1 MSNYL
6 KPLYTSFEQA
16 YQQAVGTSQIQMVE
30 FSGFIMEIYTF
41 SQYSILCDIIF
52 NNVINPSGSI
62 TIELANYST
71 QVYLNDM
78 IFYPSNNIQIVALNE
93 VNLVIN
99 TDKLINLNGVIKI
112 GGY

>member
-16 YQQAVGTSQIQMVE
+16 YQQFTGTTNIQAVE

-52 NNVINPSGSI
+52 NNVIIPSGSV
-62 TIELANYST
+62 TIGLNNYST
-71 QVYLNDM
+71 QVYLKDM
-78 IFYPSNNIQIVALNE
+78 IFYPSNNVQIVTLNE
-93 VNLVIN
+93 VNLVVN

>member
-16 YQQAVGTSQIQMVE
+16 YQQVTGTSQIQTVE
-30 FSGFIMEIYTF
+30 FSGYIMEIYTF
-41 SQYSILCDIIF
+41 SEYSILCDIIF
-52 NNVINPSGSI
+52 NNVMNPSGSI
-62 TIELANYST
+62 TIGLANYST
-71 QVYLNDM
+71 QVFLNDM
-78 IFYPSNNIQIVALNE
+78 IFYPSNNVQIIALNE
-93 VNLVIN
+93 VELIVN

>member
-16 YQQAVGTSQIQMVE
+16 YQQFTGTSKIQTVE

-41 SQYSILCDIIF
+41 SEYSILCDIIF
-52 NNVINPSGSI
+52 NNVINPSGNI
-62 TIELANYST
+62 TIGLDNFST
-71 QVYLNDM
+71 QVYLNDV
-78 IFYPSNNIQIVALNE
+78 IFYPSNNIQIVTLNE
-93 VNLVIN
+93 VNLIVN
-99 TDKLINLNGVIKI
+99 TDKSINLNGVIKI